1 MIATYKSLAKGPDTN
16 RFKIRSSEV
25 TFFALTLVIALATYS
40 SLVLT
45 SSLPLILITLPL
57 VAYDRAFMFPL
68 FTAIPLAQGAF
79 ITDEIDSDSMA
90 ESIAL
95 LTVMPLLMFDF
106 LKLKSKIVPYRF
118 VIWYVLFGMLVILGL
133 IVYMQH
139 PENRRLGESMHEPS
153 YRLYVRITFK
163 IIKITFY
170 FIYLKVLI
178 NYSLQKNL
186 RTLEYIRK
194 IAPWIVF
201 MLGVYLVLFGRSQSG
216 AATGDTESLQLGDA
230 HHGAFTSQL
239 CAVGIYMYVTI
250 FTKGEK
256 WYNKLLAFIS
266 LAMMFIMIMQMGS
279 RNGLVCFFLVSCL
292 GLYINLKGKRIDY
305 QFLVI
310 GSFALIGVIG
320 IIFSLNSPTI
330 QRAIYMSTVEEGG
343 NRWYYWEAG
352 IEALKHYPI
361 LGMGGHEPA
370 SIAAVAKYGPGFID
384 SKVMHNSYLEMAVE
398 YGIVGAL
405 FYIGFLGTVFIWSY
419 RLFIFALKKNH
430 LLLTAPSIS
439 FLILMFSALFVSR
452 IWETAIWYNISLV
465 YALCIQLLYVN
476 WMKKKK
482 RNVVT
487 YSSMGNQIQDAQQ
500 KNVGGLRSV

>member
-16 RFKIRSSEV
+16 RLKLRSSQV
-25 TFFALTLVIALATYS
+25 TFFALTIIIALATYS
-40 SLVLT
+40 SLVMT
-45 SSLPLILITLPL
+45 SSIPLIVITLPL
-57 VAYDRAFMFPL
+57 VAYDRSFMFPL

-95 LTVMPLLMFDF
+95 LTVMPLLMYDF
-106 LKLKSKIVPYRF
+106 LRLKSRIVPFRF
-118 VIWYVLFGMLVILGL
+118 VLWYVLFGMLVVLGL
-133 IVYMQH
+133 IVYLQH

-178 NYSLQKNL
+178 NYTVERNL

-201 MLGVYLVLFGRSQSG
+201 MLGIYLLLFGRSQSG

-239 CAVGIYMYVTI
+239 CAVGIYMYITI
-250 FTKGEK
+250 FTKGERF
-256 WYNKLLAFIS
+256 YNKILAAIS
-266 LAMMFIMIMQMGS
+266 LAFMFIMIMQMGS

-310 GSFALIGVIG
+310 FSFVIVGVIG
-320 IIFSLNSPTI
+320 IIYSLNSPTI

-352 IEALKHYPI
+352 IEAIKHYPI

-384 SKVMHNSYLEMAVE
+384 SKVMHNSYLEMGVE
-398 YGIVGAL
+398 YGIVGAI
-405 FYIGFLGTVFIWSY
+405 FYIAFLGTVFTWSY
-419 RLFIFALKKNH
+419 RLFMFALKKNYI
-430 LLLTAPSIS
+430 LLTAPSVS

-452 IWETAIWYNISLV
+452 VWETAIWYNMSLV
-465 YALCIQLLYVN
+465 YALCIQLLYAEF
-476 WMKKKK
+476 MKRKK

-487 YSSMGNQIQDAQQ
+487 YSSLGNQIQEAQ
-500 KNVGGLRSV
+500 KSVLGRQ